1 MIQRDRQ
8 LLISRVRSALRDS
21 QLVKNAA
28 IALIQPLVAMV
39 CVFGAYRILTQ
50 AIGIEGVGLWSLLVA
65 GSLVARLGDV
75 SGSGGLARF
84 AAVELSKPLLENAVV
99 RYINTVTLTTI
110 AFNGFAAVLLWAVA
124 GVVID
129 RFVGHA
135 RVAEARTLMPFAI
148 IGTVFL
154 SPIAATVCSAIDG
167 TQRVDQRAILVS
179 CSSVVLL
186 LASWLFIPRYG
197 GIGFGLAQILQQLV
211 VIVFGWMVLRRRIPH
226 LGLFP
231 NSWSRPVFRE
241 TVGFGLRLQ
250 ATGLASLLTEPLA
263 KVFLSQWGGLSFVGY
278 YEFALRF
285 LNQVR
290 SLAAAGAQ
298 PLVAAA
304 AGVGDDI
311 SKLGAMLDKSTKAAI
326 FCGVCICL
334 GSIAFSPIFSYIMIG
349 KIQKE
354 FIYIICILAFG
365 FGVNVL
371 SIPFYLIALGR
382 GVMRWNLASQIQAAV
397 VIIVL
402 GAPLGFEFGGYG
414 VVASLAVALVSGSA
428 LVLAGNSRALK
439 SIEVVKRNSKWMTA
453 AVLLMFLTCCAGA
466 ALTLEFVS

>member
-1 MIQRDRQ
+1 M
-8 LLISRVRSALRDS
+8 ALRDS
-21 QLVKNAA
+21 RLVKNAGV
-28 IALIQPLVAMV
+28 ALIQPLVAMV
-39 CVFGAYRILTQ
+39 CVFGAYRLLTH

-84 AAVELSKPLLENAVV
+84 AAIELSKPLLESAVV
-99 RYINTVTLTTI
+99 RYINTVTLTTV
-110 AFNGFAAVLLWAVA
+110 AFNGLAAALLWLVA
-124 GVVID
+124 SFVID
-129 RFVGHA
+129 RFVGHE
-135 RVAEARTLMPFAI
+135 RVTEARTLMPFAI
-148 IGTVFL
+148 VGTVFL

-186 LASWLFIPRYG
+186 LASWLLIPRYG
-197 GIGFGLAQILQQLV
+197 GAGFGVAQILQQLV

-226 LGLFP
+226 LGPFP
-231 NSWSRPVFRE
+231 NSWSRSVFRE

-263 KVFLSQWGGLSFVGY
+263 KLILSQWGGLSFVGY

-285 LNQVR
+285 LNQAR
-290 SLAAAGAQ
+290 SLVVAGAQ

-311 SKLGAMLDKSTKAAI
+311 SKLDALLDKSTKVAI
-326 FCGVCICL
+326 LGGLCVCL
-334 GSIAFSPIFSYIMIG
+334 GAIAFSPIFSYLMIG
-349 KIQKE
+349 QIRRE
-354 FIYIICILAFG
+354 FIYVICILGFG

-402 GAPLGFEFGGYG
+402 GVPLGFEFGGYG
-414 VVASLAVALVSGSA
+414 VVVSLAAALVFSSA
-428 LVLAGNSRALK
+428 FVLAGNGHDLRN
-439 SIEVVKRNSKWMTA
+439 IEVVKQNSKWMIA
-453 AVLLMFLTCCAGA
+453 SILVMFLACCAGA
-466 ALTLEFVS
+466 ALALELVI

>member
-1 MIQRDRQ
+1 
-8 LLISRVRSALRDS
+8 
-21 QLVKNAA
+21 
-28 IALIQPLVAMV
+28 MV
-39 CVFGAYRILTQ
+39 CVFGAYRILTR

-110 AFNGFAAVLLWAVA
+110 AFNGLAAALLWLVA
-124 GVVID
+124 SFVID
-129 RFVGHA
+129 RFVGHE

-148 IGTVFL
+148 VGTVFL

-186 LASWLFIPRYG
+186 LASWLLIPRYG
-197 GIGFGLAQILQQLV
+197 GIGFGMAQILQQLV
-211 VIVFGWMVLRRRIPH
+211 VIIVGWMVLRRRIPN

-231 NSWSRPVFRE
+231 NSWSRSVFKE

-263 KVFLSQWGGLSFVGY
+263 KLILNQWGGLTFVGY

-285 LNQVR
+285 LNQAR
-290 SLAAAGAQ
+290 SLVAAGAQ

-304 AGVGDDI
+304 AGAGDDI
-311 SKLGAMLDKSTKAAI
+311 SKLDAMLDKSTKVAI
-326 FCGVCICL
+326 LGGLCVCL
-334 GSIAFSPIFSYIMIG
+334 GAIAFSPIFSYMMMGQIRH
-349 KIQKE
+349 E
-354 FIYIICILAFG
+354 FIYVISILAFG

-382 GVMRWNLASQIQAAV
+382 GVMRWNLASQAQAAV
-397 VIIVL
+397 VVIAL
-402 GAPLGFEFGGYG
+402 GAPLGYGFGGYG
-414 VVASLAVALVSGSA
+414 VVASLALALVFGSA
-428 LVLAGNSRALK
+428 LVLAGNGHALENL
-439 SIEVVKRNSKWMTA
+439 EVVKRNSKWMIA
-453 AVLLMFLTCCAGA
+453 SALLMFVACCAGA
-466 ALTLEFVS
+466 ALTLAFVK